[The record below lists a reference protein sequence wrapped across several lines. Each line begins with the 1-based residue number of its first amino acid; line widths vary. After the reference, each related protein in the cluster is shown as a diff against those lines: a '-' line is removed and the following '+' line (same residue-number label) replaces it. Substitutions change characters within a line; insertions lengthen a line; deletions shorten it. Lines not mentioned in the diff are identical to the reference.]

1 VKELIAR
8 LWALGAGSVR
18 QLDGVDE
25 SVVFT
30 LPRELALR
38 AAPKR

>member
-1 VKELIAR
+1 
-8 LWALGAGSVR
+8 VR
-18 QLDGVDE
+18 QLEGVDE

-38 AAPKR
+38 AAPR